1 MFRRPVAGSAPAC
14 AAEASGASHAALVV
28 DTGPRTTTYCVALDA
43 TSVTGI
49 HLIQLAGSQFGL
61 QYQLGFGGQ
70 AVCQLAGVGASGGDC
85 FGSYPDFW
93 GYWHGNGSGGW
104 SWAGSGAGSASI
116 GDGDMEGWVW
126 GSGDSG
132 TTHAAPPALAF
143 DDVCEDVDPVTDAST
158 DGHGGGGDGGGD
170 GGGTGGPATAN
181 GGTAGGDRSEPGG
194 ATSSPGTERAASPH
208 GTSGPNGSPR
218 GRRQGPFPPGGPS
231 TGEVVEASPVTA
243 LAAGVTDD
251 AGGGPPLGALL
262 ALVAVAGAGR
272 GWLVPATATDRPRR
286 RTSRMHPAAWL
297 VWATCAGLVTF
308 TTTDPF
314 YLAMIVAVAWFVYAA
329 QRDPGRRR
337 RVRSASSR
345 SRG

>member
-1 MFRRPVAGSAPAC
+1 MRRLRTLAFGLILTVPAFVPAAVGSAAAC

-28 DTGPRTTTYCVALDA
+28 GTGSQTTTYCVALDA
-43 TSVTGI
+43 SSVTGL

-70 AVCQLAGVGASGGDC
+70 AVCQLAGVGAGGGDC

-116 GDGDMEGWVW
+116 GNGDMEGWVW

-143 DDVCEDVDPVTDAST
+143 DDVCKDST
-158 DGHGGGGDGGGD
+158 PSPTPPPSPDGGGGGNGDGNGGGSGADGGDGGGN
-170 GGGTGGPATAN
+170 GSGP
-181 GGTAGGDRSEPGG
+181 GTASSMPSTSAS
-194 ATSSPGTERAASPH
+194 ATPQGS
-208 GTSGPNGSPR
+208 SGPNSTHGDDPKDRSP
-218 GRRQGPFPPGGPS
+218 QVDPS

-251 AGGGPPLGALL
+251 GGGGGPPVG
-262 ALVAVAGAGR
+262 ALVALVGIAALGAG
-272 GWLVPATATDRPRR
+272 GWFLRR
-286 RTSRMHPAAWL
+286 RQI
-297 VWATCAGLVTF
+297 
-308 TTTDPF
+308 D
-314 YLAMIVAVAWFVYAA
+314 
-329 QRDPGRRR
+329 
-337 RVRSASSR
+337 
-345 SRG
+345 RGA

>member
-1 MFRRPVAGSAPAC
+1 MRRLRTLTFGLILALPALVPAVAGSAPAC

-28 DTGPRTTTYCVALDA
+28 NTGSQTMTYCVALDA
-43 TSVTGI
+43 SSVTGI
-49 HLIQLAGSQFGL
+49 HLVQLAGSQFGL

-132 TTHAAPPALAF
+132 TTHAAPPALGF
-143 DDVCEDVDPVTDAST
+143 DDVCKDST
-158 DGHGGGGDGGGD
+158 PSPTPPPSPGDGGDGDGN
-170 GGGTGGPATAN
+170 GGGTGGHGDGN
-181 GGTAGGDRSEPGG
+181 GGTAGGSGSGPGG
-194 ATSSPGTERAASPH
+194 ATSSPGTDASASPR
-208 GTSGPNGSPR
+208 GSSGPNGSHGDDAKDRSP
-218 GRRQGPFPPGGPS
+218 QVDPS

-262 ALVAVAGAGR
+262 ALVAIAALGAG
-272 GWLVPATATDRPRR
+272 GWFLRR
-286 RTSRMHPAAWL
+286 RQ
-297 VWATCAGLVTF
+297 
-308 TTTDPF
+308 
-314 YLAMIVAVAWFVYAA
+314 I
-329 QRDPGRRR
+329 
-337 RVRSASSR
+337 
-345 SRG
+345 SRGGG